1 MLANQ
6 ECNLYN
12 SIEGFFIRYRID
24 FLDVFLRKK
33 IKRNRNIL
41 KESGNVNADAVVH
54 FDIFLTLHSFALS
67 VRSLHIVLLC
77 QSTIY
82 VFQL

>member
-6 ECNLYN
+6 ECNLY
-12 SIEGFFIRYRID
+12 STILSKIFFILYRID

-54 FDIFLTLHSFALS
+54 FDIFLRSIHS
-67 VRSLHIVLLC
+67 LC
-77 QSTIY
+77 LCAYFT
-82 VFQL
+82 